1 MKIENVKENKDREY
15 PKKGQVSKRE
25 LKNNIP
31 HLWSKLS
38 LSFVAVLS
46 FFKEKIFAVTLEQT
60 EAMTCTIGAHPKEVS
75 TFESVSDV
83 VLKFFFI
90 PAVIVLVVSAIIDFI
105 VAKKTE
111 EKSVV
116 RKILRAIIALSIV
129 IASVAIV
136 LWVILIGIE

>member
-1 MKIENVKENKDREY
+1 MKIENVKENKNREY
-15 PKKGQVSKRE
+15 PKKDQVSKRE

-38 LSFVAVLS
+38 LSLGAVLL
-46 FFKEKIFAVTLEQT
+46 FFKEKIFAFTLEQV

-111 EKSVV
+111 EKSIV

-129 IASVAIV
+129 IASVAII